1 VSELLDLR
9 DEHPSPRRR
18 RRRSPL
24 VKVLAVLVFLL
35 LVVGLAVG
43 AVVVAR
49 ALLPSSGPADY
60 EGEGTGEAVVAIEPG
75 DTAGDVADT
84 LAEQDVVASR
94 SAFFQ
99 VAVADER
106 SRGLQPGS
114 YRVRQQ
120 MSAAAALEL
129 LLDPAARLVDR
140 VTVPEGFTVEQ
151 TLERLAEST
160 PLELDDLEAAAAEPA
175 EGLGLPD
182 YAEGRLEGFLF
193 PATYEVQPGTT
204 AEQLLG
210 SMVARF
216 NQAAQAL
223 DLEAGAQR
231 LGRTPYEIVI
241 VGSLI
246 EREVRFDDEYPRVAQ
261 VVYNRLERG
270 ERVDIDAAVLYG
282 LGRTSGTLT
291 RSDLESDSPYNLRRV
306 QGLPPTP
313 ISSPGEATLRGAL
326 NPSGG
331 DEMFYVLATREGR
344 STFTETLAEHN
355 RAVARAR
362 AEGIF

>member
-1 VSELLDLR
+1 
-9 DEHPSPRRR
+9 
-18 RRRSPL
+18 
-24 VKVLAVLVFLL
+24 
-35 LVVGLAVG
+35 
-43 AVVVAR
+43 
-49 ALLPSSGPADY
+49 
-60 EGEGTGEAVVAIEPG
+60 
-75 DTAGDVADT
+75 
-84 LAEQDVVASR
+84 
-94 SAFFQ
+94 
-99 VAVADER
+99 
-106 SRGLQPGS
+106 
-114 YRVRQQ
+114 
-120 MSAAAALEL
+120 
-129 LLDPAARLVDR
+129 
-140 VTVPEGFTVEQ
+140 VPEGFTVEQ